1 MQEGRLHLQRVPRTG
16 RRQMVDLGLRTE
28 TPADGP
34 EFFHLAER
42 QTNKIKVTKEMVSN
56 YHNLLCSST
65 VHLCEAWD
73 CI

>member
-1 MQEGRLHLQRVPRTG
+1 MQEGRGLHLQRTG

-34 EFFHLAER
+34 EFCCLAVR
-42 QTNKIKVTKEMVSN
+42 QTNMIKVTKEMVSN

-65 VHLCEAWD
+65 VHLCEGLD

>member
-1 MQEGRLHLQRVPRTG
+1 
-16 RRQMVDLGLRTE
+16 MVDLRLRTE

-34 EFFHLAER
+34 EFCHSAER
-42 QTNKIKVTKEMVSN
+42 QTNMIKVTKEMVSN

-65 VHLCEAWD
+65 GHLCEGWD

>member
-1 MQEGRLHLQRVPRTG
+1 MQRVPRTG
-16 RRQMVDLGLRTE
+16 RRQMVDLRLRTE

-34 EFFHLAER
+34 EFHRSAER
-42 QTNKIKVTKEMVSN
+42 QTNMIKVTKEMVSN

-65 VHLCEAWD
+65 GHLCEGWD